1 MRLLFDADEVLTT
14 WMTVFL
20 CVNFLQIFFA
30 VGWMEM
36 SRWDEKKII
45 FKNLE
50 GVSSR
55 ILDQTKQ
62 YHYSQY
68 RVGDVFL
75 SNAALRRGS
84 SEKVL
89 WKYAANLQQNTHT
102 EVWFHTSAW
111 TPMFL
116 NLLHIFKTFFYR
128 NTSGGLLLSYTHV
141 LCKLKKNF
149 VAPFYGWGST
159 SWRLYN
165 HFEEAVYFLPLSS
178 QKFLVLISS
187 TSVVLNMGPVNS
199 ESSALTTWPFL
210 YGCRLQLLYYIAV
223 LKGFSKFTGKQ
234 LYWSFFFNSN
244 ACWRLSFLSKKSL
257 RHSCFPVNFA
267 NI

>member
-116 NLLHIFKTFFYR
+116 NLLHIFKTLFYR

-159 SWRLYN
+159 SWRLY
-165 HFEEAVYFLPLSS
+165 Y
-178 QKFLVLISS
+178 IT
-187 TSVVLNMGPVNS
+187 TS
-199 ESSALTTWPFL
+199 
-210 YGCRLQLLYYIAV
+210 RRQ
-223 LKGFSKFTGKQ
+223 FTF
-234 LYWSFFFNSN
+234 Y
-244 ACWRLSFLSKKSL
+244 
-257 RHSCFPVNFA
+257 H
-267 NI
+267 